1 MSDLQEALNGIL
13 SSPQDME
20 RLMGLAKELSGS
32 LGLDLGGG
40 GEEERPQKRETSAPV
55 ELGGLDPKM
64 LNMMGRIMGEFSS
77 GRDEKMALLNSLKPY
92 LKDRRRGELERAVKI
107 ARLARIARSAFSEF
121 GGDLNI

>member
-1 MSDLQEALNGIL
+1 MSDLQDALNGIL

-32 LGLDLGGG
+32 LGLDIG
-40 GEEERPQKRETSAPV
+40 GEDDLPKKRETSAPL

-64 LNMMGRIMGEFSS
+64 LGMMSRIMEEFSS
-77 GRDEKMALLNSLKPY
+77 GRDEKLALLNSLKPY

-121 GGDLNI
+121 GGDLNL